1 MSDPRP
7 KSSPSSGASKPTN
20 PKPDKPQVAKTKPAR
35 LHSVA
40 PMPPARPSRAI
51 VLGSG
56 GVLGFAWMLG
66 ALGALEVEAEFRAH
80 EVDIIVGT
88 SAGSV
93 GAALLSCGIT
103 VDQIRRHH
111 QGVALPT
118 DPPIAFDHDAATGG
132 GLPRR
137 PGVLP
142 GSPQLLLNAV
152 RHPRRVR
159 PIVTLSGVLPAGR
172 GTLRPVTEMVSAVAA
187 DQGFDTTWPNSPRP
201 WIAASDYTTGQRV
214 LFGRDD
220 LGPFGDPQVSLSDAV
235 TASCSIPAWYPPV
248 QLGSHTFIDGGAI
261 SNASVDILADVDV
274 DEVYVFAPMA
284 SVNIDRRRSPVGR
297 IERAVRRSVTRGV
310 LSDVEAL
317 RASGKRVALVT
328 PEPTDLE
335 VIGLNLMNPRRR
347 SEVLEVAKQT
357 ASIQLRQQLAARSW
371 SNPREAGAGFG
382 RGSARA

>member
-7 KSSPSSGASKPTN
+7 VGENGTNGTAKAARTARATAKSGRSS
-20 PKPDKPQVAKTKPAR
+20 R
-35 LHSVA
+35 LHAVGSQA
-40 PMPPARPSRAI
+40 PRPSRAI

-66 ALGALEVEAEFRAH
+66 ALSALEVEAGLRAH

-118 DPPIAFDHDAATGG
+118 DPPIAFDHDAATGRA
-132 GLPRR
+132 LPRR
-137 PGVLP
+137 PGRLP

-152 RHPRRVR
+152 RHPGKVR

-172 GTLRPVTEMVSAVAA
+172 GTLAPVTQMVAAVAA
-187 DQGFDTTWPNSPRP
+187 DRGFDSAWPNSPRP
-201 WIAASDYTTGQRV
+201 WIVATDYRTGQRV
-214 LFGRDD
+214 LFGHDD
-220 LGPFGDPQVSLSDAV
+220 LGPFGDPLVSLSDAV

-248 QLGSHTFIDGGAI
+248 RLGDHSFIDGGAI
-261 SNASVDILADVDV
+261 SNASLDVLIDTDV
-274 DEVYVFAPMA
+274 DEVYVLAPMA
-284 SVNIDRRRSPVGR
+284 SVTADRRRSPVGR

-310 LSDVEAL
+310 LSDVELL

-328 PEPTDLE
+328 PEPADLE

-347 SEVLEVAKQT
+347 SEVLEMAKRT
-357 ASIQLRQQLAARSW
+357 ASIQLRRQLASRSW
-371 SNPREAGAGFG
+371 SSPGDLGRRSAGA
-382 RGSARA
+382 